1 MNVEGILVPIVTP
14 FAADGSVNLAAL
26 RQLVEHFVRAGVGG
40 IVACGT
46 TGEYYTLNES
56 EREQVLRTVIETVG
70 GRITTV
76 AGINA
81 LSTDDSIR
89 RAAQAREL
97 GYDGLLC
104 TAPPYSLASQDG
116 ILLHF
121 RKLAKATPLP
131 IILYDFPQRVGVQ
144 IAEETVHE
152 LAKVPNIVGVKE
164 SSGNFNRALSLIQA
178 RIPDFHIICGA
189 DDTAADFLCWGV
201 RSWISGG
208 ANVFPAEQVAMVK
221 AAIAGRWDEVRSLMT
236 GMYPVIQAME
246 SGDYNQKA
254 KLGCLRHGVDAG
266 TVRVPLAPLSGADQ
280 QAFRAMLDAYG
291 R

>member
-26 RQLVEHFVRAGVGG
+26 RKLVEHFVQAGVGG

-46 TGEYYTLNES
+46 TGEYYTLTAI
-56 EREQVLRTVIETVG
+56 EREQVLRTVIEAVA
-70 GRITTV
+70 GRVTTV
-76 AGINA
+76 AGINS
-81 LSTDDSIR
+81 LSTDDSIAH
-89 RAAQAREL
+89 AAQAREL

-104 TAPPYSLASQDG
+104 TAPPYSLASQEG

-178 RIPDFHIICGA
+178 RIPDFQIICGA
-189 DDTAADFLCWGV
+189 DDTAADFLFWGV

-221 AAIAGRWDEVRSLMT
+221 AATAGRWDEVRSLMT

-254 KLGCLRHGVDAG
+254 KLGCSRHGVNAG
-266 TVRVPLAPLSGADQ
+266 TVRVPLAPLSAAGE

>member
-26 RQLVEHFVRAGVGG
+26 RQLVEHFVRVGVGG

-189 DDTAADFLCWGV
+189 DDTAADFLFWGV